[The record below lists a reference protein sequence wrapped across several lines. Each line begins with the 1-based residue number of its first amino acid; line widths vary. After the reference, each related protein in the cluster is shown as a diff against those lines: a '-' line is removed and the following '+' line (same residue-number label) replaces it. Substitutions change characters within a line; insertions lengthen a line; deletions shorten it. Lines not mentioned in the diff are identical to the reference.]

1 MLAYYY
7 RCAYFTN
14 LASVLPAAPALA
26 TALLVGRR
34 GYDDGSFT
42 SDYGLARGLFAP
54 SEAGPVFQ
62 SWFARGRV
70 PGDRI
75 RRTAS
80 RIGAAMGGPFVWKNL
95 NLSFHLPAVHHVF
108 PDALFVQIRRD
119 LAFNCQS
126 ILVGLRDRDVGGV
139 PGVMARGTAVEE
151 AFESTVAGVVGVERT
166 IGRFFAE
173 SGCASVVVDYHAL
186 CADPAAALG
195 RIEAAYAATGA
206 ALDRRRP
213 HEHARIPLSE
223 TVKLPPAEWA
233 RLQAA
238 LAAHAGASE

>member
-1 MLAYYY
+1 MA
-7 RCAYFTN
+7 
-14 LASVLPAAPALA
+14 
-26 TALLVGRR
+26 
-34 GYDDGSFT
+34 GYEWITFT

-173 SGCASVVVDYHAL
+173 SGCASVVVDYHDL